1 MDHFPKV
8 GVKMKNIWVATSQL
22 HLGCQV
28 IKARKWILVGII
40 HYYSL
45 IKADQLP
52 SIHTDDQLISNHGK
66 PGAERTH
73 WTKTWVSKI
82 TLVTFL
88 NKSQLVRSHFIVVG
102 SSSFC
107 CWRVSV
113 NKFQGS
119 WKKYFQLLYLYPKC
133 SECMDDLPTFAEK
146 WPHSRGNVGKY
157 SLREAS
163 GIYLPKWYFTNRF
176 PWNKGSHFPSKKQP
190 FWGPRSFEVAI
201 IWPDLYVYIS
211 I

>member
-1 MDHFPKV
+1 MLLSLKPITIAPETQWLGDYFPRVLVNLVGDWATQILVELDHFPKV

-28 IKARKWILVGII
+28 IKTRKWILVGII

-82 TLVTFL
+82 TLVTFF
-88 NKSQLVRSHFIVVG
+88 K
-102 SSSFC
+102 
-107 CWRVSV
+107 
-113 NKFQGS
+113 
-119 WKKYFQLLYLYPKC
+119 
-133 SECMDDLPTFAEK
+133 
-146 WPHSRGNVGKY
+146 
-157 SLREAS
+157 
-163 GIYLPKWYFTNRF
+163 
-176 PWNKGSHFPSKKQP
+176 
-190 FWGPRSFEVAI
+190 
-201 IWPDLYVYIS
+201 
-211 I
+211 